1 MKFTPLLSILVLSA
15 GLLCAAD
22 NQPPA
27 GFTALWNGK
36 DLSGFYGWST
46 RDPRDLINMTDAER
60 ADYKK
65 QSVEGGPLVD
75 KKTPENVNAHWKVE
89 NGELVNDGLDHYLTT
104 DKDYGDIEL
113 LV

>member
-36 DLSGFYGWST
+36 DLSGFYGWGT
-46 RDPRDLINMTDAER
+46 RDPRDLQAMTPEER

-65 QSVEGGPLVD
+65 QSLDGGPLVN
-75 KKTPENVNAHWKVE
+75 KTNAKTKQTSEEHVNSHWRVE
-89 NGELVNDGLDHYLTT
+89 NGELVND
-104 DKDYGDIEL
+104 
-113 LV
+113 